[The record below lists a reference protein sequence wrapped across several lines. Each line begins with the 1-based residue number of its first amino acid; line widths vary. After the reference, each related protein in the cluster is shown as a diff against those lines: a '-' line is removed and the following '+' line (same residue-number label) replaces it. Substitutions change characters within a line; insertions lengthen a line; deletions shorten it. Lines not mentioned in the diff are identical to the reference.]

1 MVPYVDG
8 FVVTNF
14 KGLFLIG
21 FGWLHM
27 STILNN
33 SSFSNIDMSINFPIR
48 DKRKANPSCFL
59 LELDYSGRSPILN
72 NFFKR

>member
-8 FVVTNF
+8 FMVTNF
-14 KGLFLIG
+14 KRLFLIG
-21 FGWLHM
+21 FGWLHI

-33 SSFSNIDMSINFPIR
+33 SFSIR

-59 LELDYSGRSPILN
+59 LELDYSGGSPILN
-72 NFFKR
+72 NSFKH